1 MQKWRTRPR
10 SHVGLES
17 DVSHRSWPFES
28 QQVPYGGPWM
38 AMGPLRSQGITTSIE
53 DSPGSLSS
61 VNRELFHPEF
71 QLPKVQGDVI
81 RAYLGYIHE
90 ISPIMSSLRVTAV
103 SQQRQRWMP
112 LTSCYRGQFFGGQ
125 KIKTTISKHTIW
137 LFNIA
142 TENHHFL

>member
-17 DVSHRSWPFES
+17 DVSHRSWPLES

-81 RAYLGYIHE
+81 RACLG
-90 ISPIMSSLRVTAV
+90 ISGLHPSNISNHVFPTCDSRFPTEAAMDAAYQLLPRSVFWGPKN
-103 SQQRQRWMP
+103 QNHN
-112 LTSCYRGQFFGGQ
+112 F
-125 KIKTTISKHTIW
+125 KTYHLVI
-137 LFNIA
+137 
-142 TENHHFL
+142 